1 MGACLKLCKK
11 CSGVSPKDF
20 KGVVAK
26 GDIRT
31 GCFGH
36 CAKKYKELE
45 GKAYVK
51 YDGAIVA
58 RVQEEARQG
67 GGGARVGRT
76 RCRRRH
82 VRPSGS
88 HGETRAPGTRLTAL
102 PQRRTKR
109 IGSSR

>member
-1 MGACLKLCKK
+1 MPLLGVTTMGACLKLCKK

-36 CAKKYKELE
+36 CAKKHKELE

-51 YDGAIVA
+51 YDGAIV
-58 RVQEEARQG
+58 
-67 GGGARVGRT
+67 T
-76 RCRRRH
+76 R
-82 VRPSGS
+82 GS
-88 HGETRAPGTRLTAL
+88 KKKLVKAVAECV
-102 PQRRTKR
+102 
-109 IGSSR
+109 